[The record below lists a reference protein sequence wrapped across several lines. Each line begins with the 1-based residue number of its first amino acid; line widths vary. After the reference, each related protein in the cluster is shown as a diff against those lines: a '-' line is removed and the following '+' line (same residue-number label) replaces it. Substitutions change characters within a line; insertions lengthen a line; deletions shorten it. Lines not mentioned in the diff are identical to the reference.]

1 MRVDYLPAALAAMGL
16 FAACHEPTAAPARPL
31 FSTVAATACPTPSNV
46 IVTNEADLRAALS
59 AATPGYV
66 IGLDGFFGVAAD
78 VIVGSPDVTLTCA
91 TPGSGIF
98 PQPGFSG
105 VWLLQVHATGVSVDR
120 LILDGGTAEGPY
132 IAGADAG
139 DGLFVADGAQLT
151 NNRVTCGSP
160 NGECAFFVGTKHAVV
175 ADNRFESAG
184 SGTGVHMQSGID
196 GTRVERNTIVTT
208 APPPDQFLGAGIRVR
223 DGSNVVVADNVVRG
237 PWRNS
242 IATANLAGALERNDV
257 GGALGNAVR
266 MVAVQDVQI
275 ANNTVSCGAE
285 SCALLQGTGGDTR
298 TTIAD
303 NRFESAGSDA
313 GVQLMNMDGARVE
326 RNTVVATAAAAEG
339 SHASGIAATG
349 GANLVVTDNVVTGP
363 WTEAALSFDGVLA
376 VRVERNR
383 LEGALGG
390 AVDLFNSGN
399 AQFLNNT
406 VQCGGS
412 CFFADGSPRAVIADN
427 YFQSGGSN
435 TGVHLQT
442 VTDSDRVERNTIVAT
457 APSTSFGLGGIRVRD
472 GSNVVVADNVVQ
484 GPWSNSIATT
494 DLTHSQFRSNQ
505 LEGATFFGIRFATG
519 PSFVPVSMTQNVFA
533 DNVVTG
539 AGSAGILAE
548 LACGNKFVLNGLN
561 GNGGDIGLT
570 LPATTGADTGVV
582 PRSNPSAPIE
592 NGGFDCDGD
601 GQVDPNRITGPGRIR
616 NNVALSLPADVVAG
630 GSKRRFH

>member
-98 PQPGFSG
+98 PQPGFTG
-105 VWLLQVHATGVSVDR
+105 VWLLQVHATGVTVGR
-120 LILDGGTAEGPY
+120 LILDGGNARGPY
-132 IAGADAG
+132 VAGADAG
-139 DGLFVADGAQLT
+139 NGLFVADGAQLT

-160 NGECAFFVGTKHAVV
+160 NGECAFFVGTKNAVV

-208 APPPDQFLGAGIRVR
+208 APPPGQFLGGGIRVR

-242 IATANLAGALERNDV
+242 IATANLAGTFERNDV
-257 GGALGNAVR
+257 AGALGNAVR
-266 MVAVQDVQI
+266 TVGVHDVLFSH
-275 ANNTVSCGAE
+275 NTVSCGAQ
-285 SCALLQGTGGDTR
+285 SCALFEGTGGDTR

-303 NRFESAGSDA
+303 NRFEYAGDTA

-326 RNTVVATAAAAEG
+326 RNTVVSTAAAGEG
-339 SHASGIAATG
+339 VFASGIAATG
-349 GANLVVTDNVVTGP
+349 GANLAVTDG
-363 WTEAALSFDGVLA
+363 
-376 VRVERNR
+376 
-383 LEGALGG
+383 
-390 AVDLFNSGN
+390 
-399 AQFLNNT
+399 
-406 VQCGGS
+406 
-412 CFFADGSPRAVIADN
+412 
-427 YFQSGGSN
+427 
-435 TGVHLQT
+435 
-442 VTDSDRVERNTIVAT
+442 DRVERNTIVAT
-457 APSTSFGLGGIRVRD
+457 APSTAFGFGGIRVRD

-494 DLTHSQFRSNQ
+494 TLSASRFENNTLQ
-505 LEGATFFGIRFATG
+505 GAVVNGIRFNVGTAE
-519 PSFVPVSMTQNVFA
+519 VPIAMIDNIFQNNRA
-533 DNVVTG
+533 SG
-539 AGSAGILAE
+539 AGDAGIFAQA
-548 LACGNKFVLNGLN
+548 ACRNTFDGN
-561 GNGGDIGLT
+561 
-570 LPATTGADTGVV
+570 
-582 PRSNPSAPIE
+582 RSE
-592 NGGFDCDGD
+592 E
-601 GQVDPNRITGPGRIR
+601 
-616 NNVALSLPADVVAG
+616 
-630 GSKRRFH
+630 RRVGKECRSRWSPYH

>member
-105 VWLLQVHATGVSVDR
+105 AWLLQVHATGVTVDR
-120 LILDGGTAEGPY
+120 LVLDGGAVEGPY
-132 IAGADAG
+132 VAGADAH
-139 DGLFVADGAQLT
+139 GLFVADGAQLT
-151 NNRVTCGSP
+151 NNRVTCGNP
-160 NGECAFFVGTKHAVV
+160 NGECAFFVGTKLAVV

-184 SGTGVHMQSGID
+184 SGTGVHMQGGID

-242 IATANLAGALERNDV
+242 IATANLAGTFERNDV
-257 GGALGNAVR
+257 AGALGNAVR
-266 MVAVQDVQI
+266 TVGVHDVLFSH
-275 ANNTVSCGAE
+275 NTVSCGAQ
-285 SCALLQGTGGDTR
+285 SCALFEGTGGDTR

-303 NRFESAGSDA
+303 NRFEYAGDTA

-326 RNTVVATAAAAEG
+326 RNTVVSTAAAGEG
-339 SHASGIAATG
+339 VFASGIAATG
-349 GANLVVTDNVVTGP
+349 GANLAVTDNVVSGP
-363 WTEAALSFDGVLA
+363 GPEAALSFDGVFA
-376 VRVERNR
+376 ARVERNR
-383 LEGALGG
+383 LEGGLDDG
-390 AVDLFNSGN
+390 VDLSGSEDV
-399 AQFLNNT
+399 QFLNNT
-406 VQCGGS
+406 VQCGSG
-412 CFFADGSPRAVIADN
+412 CLVADASPRAVIADN

-435 TGVHLQT
+435 TGVHLQAG
-442 VTDSDRVERNTIVAT
+442 TDSDRVERNTVVAT
-457 APSTSFGLGGIRVRD
+457 APSTAFGFGGIRVRD
-472 GSNVVVADNVVQ
+472 GRNVVVADNVVQ

-494 DLTHSQFRSNQ
+494 TLTTSQVVNNR
-505 LEGATFFGIRFATG
+505 LEGAVVNGIRFNVGTAL
-519 PSFVPVSMTQNVFA
+519 VPIAMINNV
-533 DNVVTG
+533 
-539 AGSAGILAE
+539 L
-548 LACGNKFVLNGLN
+548 
-561 GNGGDIGLT
+561 
-570 LPATTGADTGVV
+570 
-582 PRSNPSAPIE
+582 
-592 NGGFDCDGD
+592 
-601 GQVDPNRITGPGRIR
+601 R
-616 NNVALSLPADVVAG
+616 NNRSEE
-630 GSKRRFH
+630 RRVGKECRSRWSPY

>member
-105 VWLLQVHATGVSVDR
+105 AWLLQVHATGVTVDR
-120 LILDGGTAEGPY
+120 LILDGGSAEGPY
-132 IAGADAG
+132 VAGADAG
-139 DGLFVADGAQLT
+139 NGVFVADGAQLT

-160 NGECAFFVGTKHAVV
+160 NGECAFFVGTKNAVV

-184 SGTGVHMQSGID
+184 SGTGGHMQSGID

-208 APPPDQFLGAGIRVR
+208 APPPVQFLGGGIRVR
-223 DGSNVVVADNVVRG
+223 DGSNVRVADNVVRG

-242 IATANLAGALERNDV
+242 IATANLAGTFERNDV
-257 GGALGNAVR
+257 AGALGNAVR
-266 MVAVQDVQI
+266 TVGVHDVLFSH
-275 ANNTVSCGAE
+275 NTVSCGAQ
-285 SCALLQGTGGDTR
+285 SCALFEGTGGDTR

-303 NRFESAGSDA
+303 NRFEYAGDTA

-326 RNTVVATAAAAEG
+326 RNTVVSTAAAGEG
-339 SHASGIAATG
+339 VFASGIAATG
-349 GANLVVTDNVVTGP
+349 GANLAVTDNVVSGP
-363 WTEAALSFDGVLA
+363 WTEAALSFDGVFA
-376 VRVERNR
+376 ARIERNQ
-383 LEGALGG
+383 LSGAFDDG
-390 AVDLFNSGN
+390 VELFGSAA

-406 VQCGGS
+406 VQCALD

-427 YFQSGGSN
+427 HFESGGSF
-435 TGVHLQT
+435 TGVHLQAG
-442 VTDSDRVERNTIVAT
+442 TDSDRVERNTIVAT
-457 APSTSFGLGGIRVRD
+457 APSTAFGFGAIRVRD
-472 GSNVVVADNVVQ
+472 GSHVVIADNIVQ

-494 DLTHSQFRSNQ
+494 TLSASRFENNTLQ
-505 LEGATFFGIRFATG
+505 GALVNGIRFNVGTAE
-519 PSFVPVSMTQNVFA
+519 VPIAMVDNIFQNNRA
-533 DNVVTG
+533 SG
-539 AGSAGILAE
+539 AGDAGIFAQA
-548 LACGNKFVLNGLN
+548 ACRNTFDGNDVS
-561 GNGGDIGLT
+561 GNGGNIGAVFE
-570 LPATTGADTGVV
+570 ATTGANVMLL
-582 PRSNPSAPIE
+582 PLSNRSVTID
-592 NGGFDCDGD
+592 NGCFDCNGD
-601 GQVDPNRITGPGRIR
+601 GRVDPNRNLCPGPRG
-616 NNVALSLPADVVAG
+616 
-630 GSKRRFH
+630 

>member
-78 VIVGSPDVTLTCA
+78 VIVGAPDVTLTCA

-105 VWLLQVHATGVSVDR
+105 AWLLQVHATGVTVDR
-120 LILDGGTAEGPY
+120 LVLDGGAVEGPY
-132 IAGADAG
+132 VAGADAG

-151 NNRVTCGSP
+151 KNRVTCGSP
-160 NGECAFFVGTKHAVV
+160 SGECAFFVGTKHAVV

-184 SGTGVHMQSGID
+184 SATGVHMQSGID

-257 GGALGNAVR
+257 GGALGNAFR

-285 SCALLQGTGGDTR
+285 SCALLQGAGGDTR

-303 NRFESAGSDA
+303 NRFESPGSDA
-313 GVQLMNMDGARVE
+313 GIQLMNMDGARVE

-363 WTEAALSFDGVLA
+363 WTEAALLFEVVDAS
-376 VRVERNR
+376 RVERNR
-383 LEGALGG
+383 LQRALD
-390 AVDLFNSGN
+390 AVDLLGSEA

-406 VQCGGS
+406 VKCGGS

-435 TGVHLQT
+435 TGVHLQRG
-442 VTDSDRVERNTIVAT
+442 TDGDRVERNTIVAT
-457 APSTSFGLGGIRVRD
+457 APSTAFGFGGIRVRD

-494 DLTHSQFRSNQ
+494 TLSASRFENNTLQ
-505 LEGATFFGIRFATG
+505 GAVVNGIRFATG

-561 GNGGDIGLT
+561 GN
-570 LPATTGADTGVV
+570 
-582 PRSNPSAPIE
+582 
-592 NGGFDCDGD
+592 
-601 GQVDPNRITGPGRIR
+601 
-616 NNVALSLPADVVAG
+616 AG
-630 GSKRRFH
+630 GSGRPP